1 MKMKMKKE
9 LWFGFSLMAIIVG
22 ACLIFL
28 PWSNMSNGHL
38 GLLMLAL
45 VVVAIMLGFPTAFT
59 LMGMGMIFAFFA
71 YWDANKGHAEKAG
84 QLTLDLMVQ
93 KAYGVMTNEVL
104 LSIPLFVFMG
114 YLVERANL
122 IEKLFKS
129 LHLSLARVP
138 GSLAVATLVTC
149 AIFATATGIVG
160 AVVTLMGLLALPA
173 MLRAGYDIRLSAGA
187 ITAGGC
193 LGILIP
199 PSVMLIV
206 YGATA
211 GVSVV
216 KLYAGAF
223 FPGIMLAGLYIGY
236 VMIVAKLKPHL
247 APPLSE
253 ADRKVDVP
261 QATLAHVRGP
271 KQNAIMGLL
280 AAAKAKG
287 DIPFDRAHI
296 RKQWISIVLP
306 GAAIFT
312 VMGLTWNA
320 ITKPNAE
327 DVITGLEQMGTTT
340 AAPAT
345 PSKPAAEPAST
356 KDSAAK
362 SPAGGLQEPPGTLS
376 EPPGSG
382 LKEPPGSTLAEPPGS
397 SLKEPPGSGLK
408 EPPGSGLK
416 EPPSNDLKEPPG
428 SGLKEPPGSSS
439 LKEPPGSGL
448 QEPPGSGTGLKEPPG
463 ATNEGLKE
471 PPAASGLAEPP
482 GAAAAPAGEAK
493 PAATAIAK
501 SADAKPAA
509 TPAVERHA
517 TPAWYWITLAMFA
530 GMLAVLYSTLTF
542 ERLEIF
548 KMLLASFFPLALL
561 ILAVLG
567 TIVFGLATPTE
578 AAAIGSFGG
587 FVLAAVYMAIKKSPA
602 ERNRLFKI
610 WLPFWAVFMVSVGW
624 FILYQAE
631 VLTSG
636 PPAMIGAISV
646 AAIAVWCVLATF
658 QANMGGIVKESVFL
672 TAKTSAMVCWL
683 FVGSA
688 IFSAAF
694 ALLGGQEIIEK
705 WVLSLGLTPVQFML
719 LSQFIIFIL
728 GWPLEWTEIIVIFMP
743 IFIPLL
749 PKFGVDPLF
758 FGLLVALNLQ
768 TAFLSPPV
776 AMAAFYLKGVS
787 PPHVTLNQIFAG
799 MMPFMGIQV
808 FALFLLYMF
817 PEIGMWL
824 PSVLYK

>member
-1 MKMKMKKE
+1 MMIRRE
-9 LWFGFSLMAIIVG
+9 LWFGFTLMAIIVG
-22 ACLIFL
+22 ACLIL
-28 PWSNMSNGHL
+28 TPWTNLTNGHL

-59 LMGMGMIFAFFA
+59 LMGMGMIFCFFA
-71 YWDANKGHAEKAG
+71 YWEANKGHAEKAG

-122 IEKLFKS
+122 VEPLFKS
-129 LHLSLARVP
+129 LHLALARVP

-173 MLRAGYDIRLSAGA
+173 MLRAGYDIRLAAGA

-223 FPGIMLAGLYIGY
+223 FPGLMLAGLYVGY
-236 VMIVAKLKPHL
+236 VMLLAKLKPHL
-247 APPLSE
+247 APPLSAGE
-253 ADRKVDVP
+253 LEVEVP
-261 QATLAHVRGP
+261 AATLAMVGGP
-271 KQNAIMGLL
+271 KQNAVAGLL
-280 AAAKAKG
+280 AAIKAKG
-287 DIPFDRAHI
+287 DVPFDRAHL
-296 RKQWISIVLP
+296 RRQWLAVVLP
-306 GAAIFT
+306 GAAVLTILA
-312 VMGLTWNA
+312 LTWNA
-320 ITKPNAE
+320 ITKPNVEESVSGLQPA
-327 DVITGLEQMGTTT
+327 GLEAERQSPSALEPPAGAVGSPAGDGTAAASKAALQRAPGIAVDEPPGTTLKEP
-340 AAPAT
+340 PAT
-345 PSKPAAEPAST
+345 TLDEPPGGVRAEPPLAT
-356 KDSAAK
+356 PPGSALTEPPGAALQE
-362 SPAGGLQEPPGTLS
+362 PPGGGGLQEPPGS
-376 EPPGSG
+376 APP
-382 LKEPPGSTLAEPPGS
+382 KEA
-397 SLKEPPGSGLK
+397 
-408 EPPGSGLK
+408 
-416 EPPSNDLKEPPG
+416 
-428 SGLKEPPGSSS
+428 
-439 LKEPPGSGL
+439 
-448 QEPPGSGTGLKEPPG
+448 PG
-463 ATNEGLKE
+463 A
-471 PPAASGLAEPP
+471 LAEPP
-482 GAAAAPAGEAK
+482 GAAD
-493 PAATAIAK
+493 PAATAARTPGVAEPAGASSVSAPAK
-501 SADAKPAA
+501 AAPPAIKPAERVA
-509 TPAVERHA
+509 TP
-517 TPAWYWITLAMFA
+517 PAYWVALAICL
-530 GMLAVLYSTLTF
+530 GVLAVLYSTLNF
-542 ERLEIF
+542 ERLEVF
-548 KMLLASFFPLALL
+548 KMLLASFFPLAIL

-567 TIVFGLATPTE
+567 AIVYGLATPTE

-587 FVLAAVYMAIKKSPA
+587 FVLAAIYIALKQTP
-602 ERNRLFKI
+602 ERRRRLIRI
-610 WLPFWAVFMVSVGW
+610 WLPFWLVFVVSIVW

-631 VLTSG
+631 VLDSG
-636 PPAMIGAISV
+636 PPKVVGAVSV
-646 AAIAVWCVLATF
+646 AVIGLWCVLATW
-658 QANMGGIVKESVFL
+658 QANMFAVVKESVFL

-694 ALLGGQEIIEK
+694 ALLGGQDIIER
-705 WVLSLGLTPVQFML
+705 WVLSLGLTPLQFML

-749 PKFGVDPLF
+749 PKFGIDPLF

-799 MMPFMGIQV
+799 MLPFMGIQV
-808 FALFLLYMF
+808 LALFLLYLF
-817 PEIGMWL
+817 PQIGLWL